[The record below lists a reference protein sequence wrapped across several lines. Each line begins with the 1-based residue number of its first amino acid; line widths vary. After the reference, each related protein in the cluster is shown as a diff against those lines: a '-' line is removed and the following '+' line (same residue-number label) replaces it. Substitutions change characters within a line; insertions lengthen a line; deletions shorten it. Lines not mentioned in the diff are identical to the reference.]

1 MARHRSERWAEIAVF
16 LAAGMLLLSGLGE
29 TGLWAPDEP
38 RYAQVAEEVRAFE
51 QGPRGLVLLHL
62 NGEVYSQKPPL
73 YYWLAALVGFP
84 AGRMTETLA
93 RLPSALSGMAL
104 LLVTLRL
111 GAGLFPRSPSTG
123 EARRAGPGL
132 WSAAL
137 LLTVFRFAHLARRV
151 QLDVMLALFEVLALL
166 AFWRRDSG
174 VSLGRANVAWLHG
187 AMGLAVLTK
196 GPVGLM
202 PILVI
207 AAYLAWEKRLSEL
220 RPLLP
225 AWAAVF
231 SLGPALVW
239 LAGATAVAP
248 AGFLDHAL
256 LDNLIGRVFSGTSHA
271 RPFYY
276 FLYQFPL
283 DFLPWTLLWPVVAA
297 VGVSGA
303 AWGRPSTAS
312 ARPWRFL
319 LAWVG
324 VFLLVFSASAGKR
337 GLYLLPAFP
346 AVAILCGA
354 SVHRWL
360 LRARPVPRWIVRSL
374 VTLAALVGIA
384 SAVFATG
391 GATDVWQSVTFA
403 PPTLFWTCLVAIT
416 ALSAAAWIAFGRW
429 ATSAGPRVAVL
440 VSAVFCVELVLF
452 RVLYPAYDA
461 EKSPR
466 PIAEAAADLV
476 SVGEPVAV
484 FRHSALVGGVLFYG
498 IDTVVPLEKESEAR
512 AYLESG
518 GRVII
523 ARRKHVELLQQLGP
537 LTERAAFRSGSRQIV
552 LLSTTTHTDASGG
565 RRTRF
570 HGPHT

>member
-123 EARRAGPGL
+123 GARRAGPGL

-166 AFWRRDSG
+166 AFWRRESG
-174 VSLGRANVAWLHG
+174 VSLGRANIAWLHA

-225 AWAAVF
+225 AWAAVL

-239 LAGATAVAP
+239 FAGATALAP

-256 LDNLIGRVFSGTSHA
+256 LDNLIV
-271 RPFYY
+271 
-276 FLYQFPL
+276 
-283 DFLPWTLLWPVVAA
+283 
-297 VGVSGA
+297 
-303 AWGRPSTAS
+303 
-312 ARPWRFL
+312 
-319 LAWVG
+319 
-324 VFLLVFSASAGKR
+324 
-337 GLYLLPAFP
+337 
-346 AVAILCGA
+346 
-354 SVHRWL
+354 
-360 LRARPVPRWIVRSL
+360 
-374 VTLAALVGIA
+374 
-384 SAVFATG
+384 
-391 GATDVWQSVTFA
+391 
-403 PPTLFWTCLVAIT
+403 
-416 ALSAAAWIAFGRW
+416 
-429 ATSAGPRVAVL
+429 
-440 VSAVFCVELVLF
+440 
-452 RVLYPAYDA
+452 
-461 EKSPR
+461 
-466 PIAEAAADLV
+466 
-476 SVGEPVAV
+476 
-484 FRHSALVGGVLFYG
+484 
-498 IDTVVPLEKESEAR
+498 
-512 AYLESG
+512 
-518 GRVII
+518 
-523 ARRKHVELLQQLGP
+523 
-537 LTERAAFRSGSRQIV
+537 
-552 LLSTTTHTDASGG
+552 
-565 RRTRF
+565 
-570 HGPHT
+570 